1 MAPLSESAVRQAL
14 DAELAGADGDVLSYA
29 AGCLADSD
37 LSWGDEADGFA
48 GAFDAVGAVLEEAC
62 GGEEAVKALLGR
74 LAAVLNV
81 SATPQQPAAAAPART
96 TPFVMG
102 GLTAAEAGTGLGKVA
117 KGACSWAGGPVGRR
131 QQGGVVG
138 AACYGVSL
146 SFSFSL
152 THTLLKQ
159 G

>member
-37 LSWGDEADGFA
+37 LTWGGEDDGFA

-74 LAAVLNV
+74 LAASLHV
-81 SATPQQPAAAAPART
+81 SAAPLQQPVAAAPART

-102 GLTAAEAGTGLGKVA
+102 ALTAAEAGTGLGKVA
-117 KGACSWAGGPVGRR
+117 KGACNTAVR
-131 QQGGVVG
+131 
-138 AACYGVSL
+138 
-146 SFSFSL
+146 
-152 THTLLKQ
+152 KQ
-159 G
+159 EEPGC